1 MAWPKGNPIAI
12 QNQNHSIG
20 EMPCVLRVITSR
32 RVHRAAKKPTQWMIQ
47 IKRRIEL
54 MVRLSRP
61 VHFQRKENSQIH
73 IEMDIWRWGFAERK
87 SNKKKRKRS
96 NHSREVKTSQPTKT
110 ITQRRDFGRFP
121 LRPAPL
127 LHKTCLL
134 LRPLSAR
141 FSNSLCSFVLLCCF
155 VFPRIGHQLWG
166 FWAILN
172 QHCCVTLSCIPPVLC
187 YKSHITLCVL
197 VYRQKCKY
205 LFPLGLQEG
214 PVGCY

>member
-1 MAWPKGNPIAI
+1 M
-12 QNQNHSIG
+12 
-20 EMPCVLRVITSR
+20 
-32 RVHRAAKKPTQWMIQ
+32 
-47 IKRRIEL
+47 
-54 MVRLSRP
+54 
-61 VHFQRKENSQIH
+61 
-73 IEMDIWRWGFAERK
+73 
-87 SNKKKRKRS
+87 
-96 NHSREVKTSQPTKT
+96 KTSQPTKT

-134 LRPLSAR
+134 LRPISAG

-155 VFPRIGHQLWG
+155 VFPRIDHQLWG

-205 LFPLGLQEG
+205 LIYKGNPVLWSTKRCECFLLQLENVCSKYLRNISSQSH
-214 PVGCY
+214 PYSSKTLCCHL